1 MPRQDVLQRCV
12 SEIKEAL
19 SICNNSGS
27 STSDYDGGTTSF
39 SLLTRKEFKEAKNTL
54 QKILKKDTKGDTVE
68 KDIGKEIKFPT
79 QRVRVEVKLYSAD
92 GDTFLADVELT
103 LGANFPEDPAKVT
116 KAKIYCLEMD
126 AEMRERHHH
135 SFITDMIEF
144 ANQASKSDSSSKLLH
159 MIESIEDYAAE
170 YVASNGCWKLFHC
183 DPRPLYIVNESSIP
197 IVPIENMAFKLAS
210 TNTNFAKMAPGRKK
224 SISSHSRSN
233 NPKSYSRSSSKHKK
247 SRKMFADHVEDL
259 RLYVLQN
266 GNANIPQTYPANQN
280 LATWVGNIRYSCR
293 LIERG
298 AVPLIKL
305 TKERLELLVGVG
317 FEVPQVV
324 LKQAGI
330 TNVEQIKAEAESKIE
345 ANAVVE
351 NKEQPDS
358 LVDKTNQQ
366 DMSSGN
372 DQDQEMEVQVNRKR
386 KLSLESIMNQNDLTV
401 KVSYKFECT
410 VGAGPL
416 GIILRNS
423 PEGVQVVNIDPDS
436 QCKSKLEI
444 GDIIEAINSKSQKN
458 ATAKDAKFLLSQS
471 IDVERSLMM
480 RRVSS
485 KKFKMTDS
493 EEQVDNKVSAKA
505 INSSS
510 NSSNTEDVNMG
521 TATPEM
527 SSSESETD
535 NEAQVSD
542 LEKKSPV
549 TSTIPNKKGE
559 STSTPQTI
567 KNPEDNTH
575 CFEFVTSPGPLGLNL
590 CPNPSLGFKILDI
603 FETSQCKGKLEKY
616 DYVESIDGHSLKTAN
631 VSELMTYLSDCKE
644 KCKILG
650 VKRERS
656 SSPVS
661 TTSEILDG
669 TEKEGKKK
677 Q

>member
-19 SICNNSGS
+19 SICNNGGS

-39 SLLTRKEFKEAKNTL
+39 SLLTKKEFKEAKNTL
-54 QKILKKDTKGDTVE
+54 QKILKKEIKGGTAE
-68 KDIGKEIKFPT
+68 KENGKEIKFPS
-79 QRVRVEVKLYSAD
+79 QRVKVEVKLYSAD
-92 GDTFLADVELT
+92 GDPFLADVELK
-103 LGANFPEDPAKVT
+103 LEANFPVDPAKVT
-116 KAKIYCLEMD
+116 KAKIYSLEMD

-144 ANQASKSDSSSKLLH
+144 ANQASKSGSSSKLLH

-233 NPKSYSRSSSKHKK
+233 NPKSYSRSSSKNKK

-298 AVPLIKL
+298 SVPLIKL

-317 FEVPQVV
+317 FEVPQGV

-330 TNVEQIKAEAESKIE
+330 TNVEQIKAEAKVE

-351 NKEQPDS
+351 NIEKPDS

-366 DMSSGN
+366 DTSSGD
-372 DQDQEMEVQVNRKR
+372 DQDQEVEVQVNRKR
-386 KLSLESIMNQNDLTV
+386 KLSLESMMNQNDLTV

-410 VGAGPL
+410 VAAGPL

-444 GDIIEAINSKSQKN
+444 GDIIETINSKSQKN
-458 ATAKDAKFLLSQS
+458 STAKDAKFLLSQS
-471 IDVERSLMM
+471 IDSDRSLVM

-485 KKFKMTDS
+485 KKFKMTES
-493 EEQVDNKVSAKA
+493 EDQVDNKVSAKA
-505 INSSS
+505 MDTSS
-510 NSSNTEDVNMG
+510 NESNTEDVEMG

-527 SSSESETD
+527 SSSESETE

-542 LEKKSPV
+542 LKKKSPV
-549 TSTIPNKKGE
+549 TSATPNKKGE
-559 STSTPQTI
+559 SNPKPQAIRT
-567 KNPEDNTH
+567 PEDNTH